1 MQNRHFVHPPT
12 LFRAHAHT
20 TEVAAKFFSACNH
33 GDVDT
38 IKQLLKTEQYARKLV
53 ELTNSE
59 EPNAKKIAE
68 KTIYTATLRGHY
80 EATKVLLEAG
90 ANARVN
96 TGYGTPIYAAVK
108 SGSLDLVR
116 LLIEY
121 RADFQSG
128 KGFSPLFVACIE
140 GRLNILKYLVDLGAN
155 LYAFTNPPLVFTA
168 CTAGQLEV
176 LKFLMDEMEF
186 NIRHTMSR
194 QDYQRTE
201 GDGKDTLL
209 WCACKGNKLEVASY
223 LVKRGA
229 PITRTIYAKFP
240 VIIKH
245 ILQQKI
251 RPVGRS
257 AGGEVEQHYHA
268 RFKEIGLAE
277 IPWAVLADYSKR
289 LTKLELRA
297 NTLTSIPD
305 KIFQMEALKVLD
317 VSNNALAELCQEEV
331 KWNCLQ

>member
-1 MQNRHFVHPPT
+1 MSTPQC
-12 LFRAHAHT
+12 HT
-20 TEVAAKFFSACNH
+20 CPQTEVAAKFFSACNH

-38 IKQLLKTEQYARKLV
+38 IRHLLKHEPYARKLV
-53 ELTNSE
+53 ETTNSE
-59 EPNAKKIAE
+59 EASARKIAE
-68 KTIYTATLRGHY
+68 KTIFTAALRGHY
-80 EATKVLLEAG
+80 SATRVLLEAG

-168 CTAGQLEV
+168 CTAGQLDV
-176 LKFLMDEMEF
+176 LKFLMEEMEF
-186 NIRHTMSR
+186 NVRHTMSG
-194 QDYQRTE
+194 QDYQRAE

-209 WCACKGNKLEVASY
+209 WCACKSNKLEVASY

-229 PITRTIYAKFP
+229 PITRAIFAKFP

-245 ILQQKI
+245 ILEQKI
-251 RPVGRS
+251 RPVGKS
-257 AGGEVEQHYHA
+257 SGAPGETRPLYHA

-277 IPWAVLADYSKR
+277 MPWAVLADYSGK
-289 LTKLELRA
+289 LTKLELRG
-297 NTLTSIPD
+297 NTLTSLPD
-305 KIFQMEALKVLD
+305 KIFQMPVLKSLD
-317 VSNNALAELCQEEV
+317 VSKNALPELCQEEV
-331 KWNCLQ
+331 EWKCFQ

>member
-1 MQNRHFVHPPT
+1 MVTPT
-12 LFRAHAHT
+12 LNLLLSLSLPPSH

-38 IKQLLKTEQYARKLV
+38 IKHLLRHEPYARKLID
-53 ELTNSE
+53 LTNSE

-68 KTIYTATLRGHY
+68 KTIYTATLRGHHN
-80 EATKVLLEAG
+80 ATKLLLEAG

-168 CTAGQLEV
+168 CTAGQLDV
-176 LKFLMDEMEF
+176 LKFLMEEMEF
-186 NIRHTMSR
+186 NIRHTMSG
-194 QDYQRTE
+194 QDYSRTD

-209 WCACKGNKLEVASY
+209 WCACKSNKLEVASY

-229 PITRTIYAKFP
+229 PITRAIFAKFP
-240 VIIKH
+240 MIIKH

-251 RPVGRS
+251 RPVGKS
-257 AGGEVEQHYHA
+257 AGGGEIEQQYHA

-289 LTKLELRA
+289 LTKVELRA
-297 NTLTSIPD
+297 NSLTSLPD
-305 KIFQMEALKVLD
+305 KIFQMPALKVLD
-317 VSNNALAELCQEEV
+317 VSNNALPELCQEEV
-331 KWNCLQ
+331 EWKCLQ

>member
-1 MQNRHFVHPPT
+1 M
-12 LFRAHAHT
+12 
-20 TEVAAKFFSACNH
+20 AAKFFSACNH

-38 IKQLLKTEQYARKLV
+38 IRHLLKHEPYARKLV
-53 ELTNSE
+53 EMTNSE
-59 EPNAKKIAE
+59 EASAKKVAE

-80 EATKVLLEAG
+80 SATKALLDAG

-128 KGFSPLFVACIE
+128 KGFNPLFVACIE

-168 CTAGQLEV
+168 CTAGQLDV
-176 LKFLMDEMEF
+176 LKFLMEEMEF
-186 NIRHTMSR
+186 NVRHTMSG
-194 QDYQRTE
+194 QDYQRTN

-209 WCACKGNKLEVASY
+209 WCACKSNKLEVASY

-229 PITRTIYAKFP
+229 PITRTIFAKFP

-245 ILQQKI
+245 ILEQKI
-251 RPVGRS
+251 RPAGKS
-257 AGGEVEQHYHA
+257 AGVTKGDVPHHQFHA
-268 RFKEIGLAE
+268 RFKEIGLTE
-277 IPWAVLADYSKR
+277 IPWAVLADYSNR
-289 LTKLELRA
+289 LVKLELRA
-297 NTLTSIPD
+297 NILTLLPD
-305 KIFQMEALKVLD
+305 KIFQMPVLKHLD
-317 VSNNALAELCQEEV
+317 VSNNALSELSQEEV
-331 KWNCLQ
+331 EWKCFQ